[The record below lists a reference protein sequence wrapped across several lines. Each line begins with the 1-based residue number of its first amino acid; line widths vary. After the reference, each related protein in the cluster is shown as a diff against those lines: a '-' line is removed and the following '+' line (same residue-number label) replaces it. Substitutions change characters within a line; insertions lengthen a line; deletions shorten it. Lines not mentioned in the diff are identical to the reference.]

1 MSEPKHIGEILS
13 DYFMNS
19 QEPFA
24 VAFRN
29 HFATGKTQTKQ
40 ENISSP
46 VPPANAASP
55 LTDKL
60 EGWLDNQDV
69 LQILHISPRTLQTL
83 RSNGTLP
90 FSRIKGKFYYKVSD
104 LEALLESNYSANAK
118 KPAGYG
124 D

>member
-24 VAFRN
+24 IAFRN
-29 HFATGKTQTKQ
+29 HIASGKQSTNQ
-40 ENISSP
+40 ENISI
-46 VPPANAASP
+46 ATSP

-104 LEALLESNYSANAK
+104 LKALLESNYSANAK
-118 KPAGYG
+118 KSDSYG